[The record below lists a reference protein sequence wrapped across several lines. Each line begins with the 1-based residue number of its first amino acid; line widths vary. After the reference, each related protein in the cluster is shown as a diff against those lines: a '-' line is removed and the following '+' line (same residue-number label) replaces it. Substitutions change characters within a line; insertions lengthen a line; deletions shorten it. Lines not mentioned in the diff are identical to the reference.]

1 MPPSSHSWFLC
12 MWMLCKGYN
21 PMFPILS
28 HSRRVKRG
36 VVAQAVWEKYT
47 FWTLKHVRV
56 EAIMNLKISL
66 IGPLEYIRPGDS
78 SNVSK
83 NTKPHLHPSSY
94 HNKLALRAWLPHVS
108 RTFTPSRETDSKLV
122 DLDRLCHVVIA
133 IQRHTHSQC
142 VKVHICVQ
150 GREPLSALSHYKEC
164 SS

>member
-1 MPPSSHSWFLC
+1 
-12 MWMLCKGYN
+12 MWMLCKGYD
-21 PMFPILS
+21 PMFPMLS
-28 HSRRVKRG
+28 HSQRVKRG
-36 VVAQAVWEKYT
+36 VVPQAVWDKYT

-56 EAIMNLKISL
+56 EAKHAIMNLKISL

-133 IQRHTHSQC
+133 IQRHTHSVC
-142 VKVHICVQ
+142 ESAYMCP
-150 GREPLSALSHYKEC
+150 RERAFVRSQSL
-164 SS
+164 